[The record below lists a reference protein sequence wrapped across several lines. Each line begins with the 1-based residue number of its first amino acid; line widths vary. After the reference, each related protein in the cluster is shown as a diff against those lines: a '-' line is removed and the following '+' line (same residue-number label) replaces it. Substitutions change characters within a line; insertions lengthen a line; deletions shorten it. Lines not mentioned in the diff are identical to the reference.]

1 MSRRVRACTHG
12 IRCQD
17 AARACKHAPYREKLS
32 LPRCLYFR
40 MGILSP
46 EAVTRLWDEQGA
58 PLLLYARQWCDVPE
72 DVVQDAFLL
81 LVRQAAAPDNPVGW
95 LYRVVR
101 NAAINAARANKRR
114 SRREA
119 AVAARGKP
127 WFETTTDQRL
137 DAAAATEA
145 LRRLPIAEREAI
157 VARLWGGLSFDEIAR
172 LSGTSIATAHRCYRR
187 GLAALRE
194 RLEPCSTTKKPIK
207 T

>member
-1 MSRRVRACTHG
+1 
-12 IRCQD
+12 
-17 AARACKHAPYREKLS
+17 
-32 LPRCLYFR
+32 

-46 EAVTRLWDEQGA
+46 EVVTRLWDEYGA
-58 PLLLYARQWCDVPE
+58 PLVLYARQWCDGPE
-72 DVVQDAFLL
+72 DVVQEAFLL
-81 LVRQAAAPDNPVGW
+81 LVRQAVAPDNPVGW

-101 NAAINAARANKRR
+101 NEAINAARSRGRR

-119 AVAARGKP
+119 AVATRGEP
-127 WFETTTDQRL
+127 WFETAPGQRL

-145 LRRLPIAEREAI
+145 LKRLPIAQREAI

-172 LSGTSIATAHRCYRR
+172 LSGSSIATVHRCYRR

-194 RLEPCSTTKKPIK
+194 RLEPCSTTKKTIK

>member
-1 MSRRVRACTHG
+1 
-12 IRCQD
+12 
-17 AARACKHAPYREKLS
+17 
-32 LPRCLYFR
+32 

-46 EAVTRLWDEQGA
+46 EVVTRLWDEQGA
-58 PLLLYARQWCDVPE
+58 ALVLYARQWCDAPE

-81 LVRQAAAPDNPVGW
+81 LVRQAVAPDNPVGW

-101 NAAINAARANKRR
+101 NGAINAARSRGRR

-119 AVAARGKP
+119 AVAARGEP
-127 WFETTTDQRL
+127 WFEATTEQHL
-137 DAAAATEA
+137 DAAAATKA
-145 LRRLPIAEREAI
+145 LQQLPIAEREAI

-172 LSGTSIATAHRCYRR
+172 LSGSSIATAHRCYRR

-194 RLEPCSTTKKPIK
+194 RLEPCSTTKKPMK